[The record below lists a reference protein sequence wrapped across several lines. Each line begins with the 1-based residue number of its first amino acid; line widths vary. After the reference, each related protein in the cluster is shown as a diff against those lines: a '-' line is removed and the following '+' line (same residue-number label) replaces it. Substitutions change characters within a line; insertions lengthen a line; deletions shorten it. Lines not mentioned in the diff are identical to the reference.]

1 MSKARTGG
9 LFALLAFIWGST
21 WLVIKIGLAELPPF
35 LAAGLRFALASGVL
49 AVLALAREVRFP
61 RGRGEHALLLGVGL
75 SGIGASYGIVYW
87 AEQYIPS
94 GLTAVLF
101 ATHPFFTLIL
111 AHLVLNAERITAR
124 KTLGMAIGF
133 LGVLLVFRG
142 DLTFDHPRGATAA
155 AVLLLSPL
163 AAATGNVVVK
173 RWGTHL
179 HPFQLSILP
188 MGYGA
193 TALLV
198 TSLAVEGETR
208 IAWSAVAI
216 GSVLYLSI
224 LGSVVT
230 FVGYYTLLREVP
242 VTTLNL
248 MSYVYP
254 MVAVGLGYLVLGEVL
269 DRFALTGAVMVLVG
283 IAIATWRRRR
293 PATAGSGR
301 ASRGE
306 TGVPPGT
313 G

>member
-1 MSKARTGG
+1 VSGARIGG

-21 WLVIKIGLAELPPF
+21 WLVIKIGLADLPPF

-49 AVLALAREVRFP
+49 AVLARARGVPFP
-61 RGRGEHALLLGVGL
+61 HGRSEHFLLLGVGL
-75 SGIGASYGIVYW
+75 SGIGLSYGVVYW

-111 AHLVLNAERITAR
+111 AHFILDAERITAR
-124 KTLGMAIGF
+124 KMLGVAIGF

-155 AVLLLSPL
+155 AVLLVSPL
-163 AAATGNVVVK
+163 AAATGNVFVK

-179 HPFQLSILP
+179 HPLQLSTLP
-188 MGYGA
+188 MAYGA
-193 TALLV
+193 TALLA
-198 TSLAVEGETR
+198 TSLAIERTWV
-208 IAWSAVAI
+208 AWTSVAV

-230 FVGYYTLLREVP
+230 FLGYYTLLREVP

-254 MVAVGLGYLVLGEVL
+254 VVAVGLGYLVLGEVL
-269 DRFALTGAVMVLVG
+269 DGFALAGAGLVLAG
-283 IAIATWRRRR
+283 IAVATRRRR
-293 PATAGSGR
+293 AAGAPARRGAFGGR
-301 ASRGE
+301 
-306 TGVPPGT
+306 
-313 G
+313 

>member
-1 MSKARTGG
+1 VSGARIGG

-21 WLVIKIGLAELPPF
+21 WLVIKIGLADLPPF

-49 AVLALAREVRFP
+49 AVLARARGVRFP
-61 RGRGEHALLLGVGL
+61 HGRSEHFLLLGVGL
-75 SGIGASYGIVYW
+75 SGIGLSYGVVYW

-111 AHLVLNAERITAR
+111 AHFILDAERITAR

-155 AVLLLSPL
+155 AVLLVSPL
-163 AAATGNVVVK
+163 AAATGNVFVK

-179 HPFQLSILP
+179 HPLQLSTLP
-188 MGYGA
+188 MAYGA
-193 TALLV
+193 TALLA
-198 TSLAVEGETR
+198 TSLAIERTWV
-208 IAWSAVAI
+208 AWTSVAV

-230 FVGYYTLLREVP
+230 FVGYYTLLRVVP

-254 MVAVGLGYLVLGEVL
+254 VVAVGLGYLVLGEVL
-269 DRFALTGAVMVLVG
+269 DGFALAGAGLVLAG
-283 IAIATWRRRR
+283 IAIATWRRR
-293 PATAGSGR
+293 SGQR
-301 ASRGE
+301 RGR
-306 TGVPPGT
+306 GPGKPLVVSPDRR
-313 G
+313 

>member
-1 MSKARTGG
+1 MPRGPPRAAVSKARTGA

-21 WLVIKIGLAELPPF
+21 WLVIKVGLAELPPF

-49 AVLALAREVRFP
+49 AVLALARGVRFP
-61 RGRGEHALLLGVGL
+61 RGRGEHVLLLGVGL

-124 KTLGMAIGF
+124 KMLGMAIGF

-163 AAATGNVVVK
+163 AAATGNVFVK

-193 TALLV
+193 TALLA
-198 TSLAVEGETR
+198 TSLAVEGEPR
-208 IAWSAVAI
+208 IAWSAIAI

-254 MVAVGLGYLVLGEVL
+254 VVAVVLGYLVLGEVL
-269 DRFALTGAVMVLVG
+269 DLPALAGAGLVLAG
-283 IAIATWRRRR
+283 IAMATWRRRR
-293 PATAGSGR
+293 TATAGQR
-301 ASRGE
+301 Q
-306 TGVPPGT
+306 TL
-313 G
+313 